1 MSWFKVETGGRPL
14 IVAVPSKCGSS
25 SILHWLHEIHFKR
38 PYDGRGIHGDKCWE
52 KISVPYHDR
61 TEEKE
66 AVKVAIHRDGVCRLI
81 STYRKWV
88 IGTNVSG
95 ICPDED
101 SFAKNLG
108 EAMNRSKL
116 VRHHVKH
123 QARWLGS
130 DVSNFNVV
138 LPLPDLYKLP
148 EVVSDFVGVKLP
160 KMPHKNSPKQVGI
173 AAVENL
179 KLRTRKLMEAFV
191 AYDTLIGWDGKT
203 QRILS
208 K

>member
-1 MSWFKVETGGRPL
+1 M
-14 IVAVPSKCGSS
+14 
-25 SILHWLHEIHFKR
+25 
-38 PYDGRGIHGDKCWE
+38 
-52 KISVPYHDR
+52 
-61 TEEKE
+61 
-66 AVKVAIHRDGVCRLI
+66 
-81 STYRKWV
+81 
-88 IGTNVSG
+88 
-95 ICPDED
+95 
-101 SFAKNLG
+101 
-108 EAMNRSKL
+108 
-116 VRHHVKH
+116 
-123 QARWLGS
+123 GS

-138 LPLPDLYKLP
+138 SPLPDLYKLP